1 MLNKKFATS
10 YPLAKNTFSSEEIEA
25 AKQVLDSNSFTMG
38 ERVREFEK
46 EFAAWTGAKHA
57 LMVNS
62 GSSANLL
69 AIEALVRPAK
79 GEALLS
85 PGDEVIVPALAW
97 PTTVWPLVQLGLVPV
112 FVDINPV
119 TLATDLESIE
129 KSLSPKTKGI
139 FLIHVL
145 GRIADMKPLVQFCQ
159 KRKIVIIEDVCESL
173 GAHEEGVHAGNFGV
187 MGTFSCYFSHHIST
201 IEGGVVTTNDPDVFD
216 DLVSKRSH
224 GWSRGRTDQS
234 VWQKQSPEID
244 SRFLFITS
252 GYNLRPT
259 EINAAIGLVQL
270 KKLDDMLHSREQLAT
285 AIAELV
291 EKYTPWMSLVGS
303 DTLKSK
309 PTPERRSRRHSWMT
323 LPFSLKP
330 KSRTSLAR
338 VKEVF
343 EEHGVETRPIIAG
356 NFVRHPAMKK
366 IAHRTAPSLSVSD
379 QLLQNGFMIGCHPLG
394 WREQLD
400 RFEQTFKAL
409 A

>member
-1 MLNKKFATS
+1 VGKNNVLNKKFATS

-173 GAHEEGVHAGNFGV
+173 GAHEEVATSVLIGTRRESTRIV
-187 MGTFSCYFSHHIST
+187 MILFLERWICEIFIPASCR
-201 IEGGVVTTNDPDVFD
+201 
-216 DLVSKRSH
+216 KR
-224 GWSRGRTDQS
+224 R
-234 VWQKQSPEID
+234 
-244 SRFLFITS
+244 
-252 GYNLRPT
+252 
-259 EINAAIGLVQL
+259 
-270 KKLDDMLHSREQLAT
+270 
-285 AIAELV
+285 
-291 EKYTPWMSLVGS
+291 
-303 DTLKSK
+303 
-309 PTPERRSRRHSWMT
+309 
-323 LPFSLKP
+323 
-330 KSRTSLAR
+330 
-338 VKEVF
+338 
-343 EEHGVETRPIIAG
+343 
-356 NFVRHPAMKK
+356 
-366 IAHRTAPSLSVSD
+366 
-379 QLLQNGFMIGCHPLG
+379 
-394 WREQLD
+394 
-400 RFEQTFKAL
+400 
-409 A
+409 